1 MGGGPTQL
9 LQTQR
14 TSNTIRFLSGPR
26 ILRECSGSEAN
37 SRAHCLAVTRFRCA
51 QKENAAR
58 CFCPNSRSP
67 SAPHDWSTSSSA
79 GGSSNSHSE
88 SGRVRAHSRWSN
100 GDITATRTVS
110 ERSASTAARTTCKPC
125 GSAHPASPG
134 MSCAPKRQYRD
145 AKATKV
151 KPHAPPI
158 HEIKISHA
166 FALAATLLPP
176 RGKDM
181 GMRARTTGHPLSRY
195 QVHRRA
201 PTRR

>member
-1 MGGGPTQL
+1 M
-9 LQTQR
+9 
-14 TSNTIRFLSGPR
+14 
-26 ILRECSGSEAN
+26 LRECSGSEAN

-58 CFCPNSRSP
+58 CFCANSRSP

-100 GDITATRTVS
+100 GDIAATRTVS

-125 GSAHPASPG
+125 GSAHSASPG
-134 MSCAPKRQYRD
+134 MSCAPKRQHRD

-151 KPHAPPI
+151 KNRTHPPI
-158 HEIKISHA
+158 HEIKISLA

-176 RGKDM
+176 RGQ
-181 GMRARTTGHPLSRY
+181 GHGDASTHDGAPTSPLSGPSESSDTSL
-195 QVHRRA
+195 A
-201 PTRR
+201 GDA